1 MKVLITGGAGF
12 IGSHLTDKLLSSG
25 EKVLVIDN
33 YTTGR
38 RKNLTPH
45 KNLTVVEGTITDQK
59 LVEEVFAR
67 FKPDYVVHAAAS
79 YKDPNNWQE
88 DAMTNILGTIYV
100 VGAAKIQK
108 VKRLIYFQ
116 TSLCYGLKPLTKPIK
131 LGHPLFSGGYSGG
144 SSYAVSKTAAELYI
158 ELSGL
163 EFISFRLANVFGP
176 RNLSGPLPTFF
187 HRLINN
193 LPYIIADTR
202 RDFLYI
208 GDLIEVVVKALG
220 GMGKRGYYHVSSG
233 KDYAIKELF
242 EAVVKAM
249 DMKLKGKIKV
259 EPRSKHDAETI
270 LLDPSKTNRD
280 FKWKTKAIFEE
291 GVKAAVF
298 WYKRHGVTQTFTHLK
313 IHK

>member
-12 IGSHLTDKLLSSG
+12 IGSHLTDKLLLSG
-25 EKVLVIDN
+25 DKVLVIDN

-38 RKNLTPH
+38 RDNLTPH
-45 KNLTVVEGTITDQK
+45 RNLTVVEGTITDKK
-59 LVEEVFAR
+59 LVEEIFAK

-100 VGAAKIQK
+100 VGAAKAQK
-108 VKRLIYFQ
+108 IKRLIYFQ
-116 TSLCYGLKPLTKPIK
+116 TSLCYGLKPLNKPIT

-158 ELSGL
+158 EMSGI

-187 HRLINN
+187 HRLTKK
-193 LPYIIADTR
+193 LPYTVADSR

-208 GDLIEVVVKALG
+208 GDLIEVVVKALN
-220 GMGKRGYYHVSSG
+220 GMGKRGHYHVSSG
-233 KDYAIKELF
+233 KDYSIKELF
-242 EAVVKAM
+242 ETVVKAM
-249 DMKLKGKIKV
+249 DIKLKGKVKV
-259 EPRSKHDAETI
+259 APRSRHDAETI
-270 LLDPSKTNRD
+270 LLDPQNTNKD
-280 FKWKTKAIFEE
+280 FKWKTKAIFEH
-291 GVKAAVF
+291 GVKAAVE
-298 WYKRHGVTQTFTHLK
+298 WYKKYGVTQTFTHLK
-313 IHK
+313 IRK